1 MKFFH
6 RRFFLVVLTIF
17 GITACLR
24 AQQAGVFDRETGAP
38 ISDVAVFTE
47 DRSVTALTDLNGYF
61 DLSVF
66 PEGVRIEIR
75 HLAYQTRVL
84 FPEGIR
90 RMGGRILLISKP
102 EQLQEIVVSISKWEQ
117 QKRDIPQKIESIS
130 AGAIA
135 RGNPQTSADILQ
147 QSGKVF
153 VQKSQY
159 GGGSPMIRG
168 FATNRVL
175 LSVDG
180 VRMNNAIFRG
190 GNIQNIISIDPFTVK
205 NVEVLFGPGSV
216 IYGSDAIGGVMNFYT
231 RTPGFAEADSLEI
244 QGNAAYRTASASNEQ
259 TLHGD
264 IEIAGEKWA
273 MLSSL
278 TFNSFGDLRMGVH
291 GPDSYLRPGYVIT
304 RDGQD
309 QYRVNEDPRTQVPTG
324 YQQWN
329 FMQKVGYRPS
339 SSWSFDLGLHYSQTS
354 DYPRYDRLIRPA
366 DNEAG
371 LRSAEWDYGPQ
382 IWGMGNLQV
391 AHKGTNTFYD
401 RLKISAAYQYF
412 QEGRTERSFQ
422 DSIRFKT
429 REQVDAVSLN
439 LDFENRK
446 IGNFNLFYGA
456 EYVANGVDSR
466 GEEENIFTTE
476 KRAGPS
482 RYPDDS
488 SWMSLAAYANS
499 TYRFKPN
506 LTMLAGFRYSHFW
519 IDADFAQDFYAFP
532 FEDARLNS
540 GALTGS
546 LGLSW
551 FPHENTQI
559 TANTSTGFR
568 APNIDDVGKIFDSE
582 PGSVVVPNPD
592 LKPEY
597 AYNFE
602 IGLRQNLGDKLV
614 LRGSAYYT
622 FLTNALVR
630 RDFTFNGENTID
642 YNGEPSNVQA
652 IQNAAGA
659 FVYGVELGFDAT
671 LHEFWTLRGNLTLS
685 EGEEEEN
692 DGTTTAARHVAP
704 TFGNLELAWD
714 KYPWQ
719 AGVFLNYNGEIPFD
733 DLALSERAKPFIYA
747 QDANGNPFSP
757 SWYTLNLRASYT
769 LWDRYQLTFTVENLT
784 NQRYRPYS
792 SGIAAAGFNVIA
804 GFNVRI

>member
-6 RRFFLVVLTIF
+6 KQFFLFFIVLF
-17 GITACLR
+17 GFLVDLR
-24 AQQAGVFDRETGAP
+24 AQQAGVFDRETGEP
-38 ISDVAVFTE
+38 IVDVAVFTQ
-47 DRSVTALTDLNGYF
+47 DRSVTALTDSNGYF
-61 DLSVF
+61 DLGPF

-75 HLAYQTRVL
+75 HLSYQTRSI

-90 RMGGRILLISKP
+90 RMDGRILLIPKP

-117 QKRDIPQKIESIS
+117 QKSDIPQKIESIS
-130 AGAIA
+130 AAAIA
-135 RGNPQTSADILQ
+135 LGNPQTSADLLL

-231 RTPGFAEADSLEI
+231 KTPRFAQADTLEI
-244 QGNAAYRTASASNEQ
+244 RGNAAYRTATASNEQ

-264 IEIAGEKWA
+264 IALSGQKWA

-291 GPDSYLRPGYVIT
+291 GPDSYLRPGYIVT

-309 QYRVNEDPRTQVPTG
+309 ELQVNGDPRTQVPTG
-324 YQQWN
+324 YQQWS
-329 FMQKVGYRPS
+329 FMQKVGYRPNNR
-339 SSWSFDLGLHYSQTS
+339 WSFDLGLHYSETS
-354 DYPRYDRLIRPA
+354 DNPRYDRLIRPA

-371 LRSAEWDYGPQ
+371 LRSAEWEYGPQ

-391 AHKGTNTFYD
+391 AHNGKNTFYD
-401 RLKISAAYQYF
+401 RLKLSAAYQYF
-412 QEGRTERSFQ
+412 QESRAERNFQDPIRFRTE
-422 DSIRFKT
+422 
-429 REQVDAVSLN
+429 EQVDAYSLN

-446 IGNFNLFYGA
+446 IGSFNLFYGA
-456 EYVANGVDSR
+456 EYVANTVGSE
-466 GEEENIFTTE
+466 GAEENVLTSEIQPG
-476 KRAGPS
+476 AS

-488 SWMSLAAYANS
+488 SWMSLAAYVNS
-499 TYRFKPN
+499 TYRVAPN
-506 LTMLAGFRYSHFW
+506 LTILAGLRYSHFW
-519 IDADFAQDFYAFP
+519 VDADFTQDFYPFP
-532 FEDARLNS
+532 FNDARLSS

-551 FPHENTQI
+551 FPYKNTQL

-568 APNIDDVGKIFDSE
+568 APNIDDVGKVFDSE

-592 LKPEY
+592 LQPEY

-602 IGLRQNLGDKLV
+602 MGIRQNLGDRLV
-614 LRGSAYYT
+614 VKGSAYYT
-622 FLTNALVR
+622 YLSNALVR
-630 RDFTFNGENTID
+630 RDFTFNGEDTID
-642 YNGEPSNVQA
+642 YNGVPSNVQA
-652 IQNAAGA
+652 IQNAAKA
-659 FVYGVELGFDAT
+659 FVYGFEFGFDAS
-671 LHEFWTLRGNLTLS
+671 LHEFWNLKGNLTLA
-685 EGEEEEN
+685 EGEEEET
-692 DGTTTAARHVAP
+692 DGRTTPARHVAP

-719 AGVFLNYNGEIPFD
+719 AGVFMNYNGEIPFD

-769 LWDRYQLTFTVENLT
+769 LWDRYQLTLAVENLT
-784 NQRYRPYS
+784 NQRYRSYS